1 MAKISDECIIGLDTM
16 KMFKMVLDVGKGMV
30 GVNGKVLPGC
40 FKYVGGAEVPLYP
53 VETVRRVEDRD
64 KTAFVTK
71 YGQFVFNR
79 MPFGLSNAPGTFCRA
94 LGLVLRGLSWESVVS
109 FLDDIVI
116 LGRGFEDHMK
126 NMEQVLSRF
135 RDFKLKLKPSKCELL
150 KRDII
155 FLGHKVSKEGV
166 SPNPGKVK
174 EVKEWP
180 TPKNKTEL
188 ESFLGL
194 INFYREHLDRF
205 ADTAACLYRL
215 TGAKVKFDW
224 GEEEEDSFQK
234 LKEAITEAPLL
245 VYPREGG
252 GFVLD
257 TDASDKAIGAVL
269 SQVQDGKERVVAYG
283 SFVLSTAQRNY
294 CVTRRELLAI
304 VVFTKH
310 FRHYL
315 LGNKFKVRTDHNSL
329 IWLMRFKNIEGQLAR
344 WIEELQ
350 NYEMELLYRAGRDHG
365 NADGM
370 SRLPDMVELCRGY
383 KAGVKIEELPCG
395 GCRFCVRMQDKWGK
409 FEEEVD
415 DVVPLAVREVGLEP
429 GGWVENYTKEEIRKV
444 QLEDEIVGKV
454 LRWLELGGEPQRE
467 ELLLSDPAVKYFWRF
482 KENLAIRG
490 GVLKYKWMSGIDR
503 WLLVVPEILK
513 GTVLECCHSKGMAG
527 HMGIEKTKSRIL
539 ERAIWYNLRNSCEEH
554 VKGCA
559 VCNRQKKGCRVA
571 RGEQQLFHAGYA
583 LERVHIDIMGPLM
596 ETQKGNKYILVI
608 VDQFTKWVEAF
619 PLKNQLAETV
629 AGVVVREFV
638 ARFGCPLEIHTD
650 HGRNFE
656 SELFKEMCELLEIG
670 KTRTTSYRP
679 SANGQVERY
688 NRSIAQIIRCC
699 IGDRQERWDDFVGIA
714 VGAIRATVNR
724 STGFTPNRM
733 MLGREVMMPLDLM
746 LGSDGEEARRGGTF
760 GADFKDGWVEAH
772 RKARE
777 ILEGVQRRQKK
788 YYDLRKRTTIYEV
801 GDVVLRKN
809 NAGVLGSS
817 KKLNPVWKGIWVV
830 NKIMSAVLLEIKNNK
845 KVCVVHHDTIKKCGD
860 SDLPRWVERLR
871 GQIKE
876 REGAKEVSREDKN
889 VGSGEGECELSSVAG
904 EEIVEESAGG
914 DAESTSDTLA
924 YEGGIGKKYVKR
936 QKRKRKVPKWLDQ
949 YVWDSEE

>member
-1 MAKISDECIIGLDTM
+1 M
-16 KMFKMVLDVGKGMV
+16 
-30 GVNGKVLPGC
+30 
-40 FKYVGGAEVPLYP
+40 
-53 VETVRRVEDRD
+53 
-64 KTAFVTK
+64 
-71 YGQFVFNR
+71 
-79 MPFGLSNAPGTFCRA
+79 
-94 LGLVLRGLSWESVVS
+94 
-109 FLDDIVI
+109 
-116 LGRGFEDHMK
+116 
-126 NMEQVLSRF
+126 
-135 RDFKLKLKPSKCELL
+135 
-150 KRDII
+150 
-155 FLGHKVSKEGV
+155 
-166 SPNPGKVK
+166 SPNPGKVR

-188 ESFLGL
+188 EAFLGL

-215 TGAKVKFDW
+215 TGARVKFDW
-224 GEEEEDSFQK
+224 GEEEEDSLKKF
-234 LKEAITEAPLL
+234 KEAITEAPLL
-245 VYPREGG
+245 VYPKEGG

-257 TDASDKAIGAVL
+257 TDASDKAIEAVL

-294 CVTRRELLAI
+294 CVTRRVLLAI

-350 NYEMELLYRAGRDHG
+350 NYDMELLYRAGRDHG

-415 DVVPLAVREVGLEP
+415 DVVPLAVREVSLKP
-429 GGWVENYTKEEIRKV
+429 GEWVENYTKDELRKV
-444 QLEDEIVGKV
+444 QLEDDIVGKV

-467 ELLLSDPAVKYFWRF
+467 ELLLADPAVKYFWRY

-490 GVLKYKWMSGIDR
+490 VVLKYKWMSGIDR

-513 GTVLECCHSKGMAG
+513 GTVLEFCHSKGMAG
-527 HMGIEKTKSRIL
+527 HMGIEKTKSRVL

-583 LERVHIDIMGPLM
+583 LERVHIDIMGPLV

-650 HGRNFE
+650 QGRNFE

-688 NRSIAQIIRCC
+688 NRSITQIIRCC
-699 IGDRQERWDDFVGIA
+699 IRNRQESWDDFVGIA

-746 LGSDGEEARRGGTF
+746 LGSEGEEAKIGGTF
-760 GADFKDGWVEAH
+760 RADFKDGWVEAH

-788 YYDLRKRTTIYEV
+788 
-801 GDVVLRKN
+801 VL
-809 NAGVLGSS
+809 
-817 KKLNPVWKGIWVV
+817 
-830 NKIMSAVLLEIKNNK
+830 
-845 KVCVVHHDTIKKCGD
+845 
-860 SDLPRWVERLR
+860 
-871 GQIKE
+871 
-876 REGAKEVSREDKN
+876 
-889 VGSGEGECELSSVAG
+889 
-904 EEIVEESAGG
+904 
-914 DAESTSDTLA
+914 
-924 YEGGIGKKYVKR
+924 
-936 QKRKRKVPKWLDQ
+936 
-949 YVWDSEE
+949 